1 MTVNGIVSFIS
12 LFDNS
17 LLVHRNA
24 ADFCVSILYPAT
36 LQNSSMSSKSVLVMS
51 LGFYMWNIMSPANSD
66 HFLLSLTGFLI
77 IIKIIE

>member
-1 MTVNGIVSFIS
+1 MTVNVIVSFVS

-36 LQNSSMSSKSVLVMS
+36 LSVLVVS
-51 LGFYMWNIMSPANSD
+51 LGFYMRNIMSPANSD
-66 HFLLSLTGFLI
+66 HFLSLTGFLI
-77 IIKIIE
+77 IIKIMD

>member
-1 MTVNGIVSFIS
+1 MTVNGIFSFIS

-36 LQNSSMSSKSVLVMS
+36 LQNSLMSVLVMS

-66 HFLLSLTGFLI
+66 RFLLSLKGFLVI
-77 IIKIIE
+77 IQIIE